1 MHPFSAAVSDLLTQL
16 PSATTVSVLVG
27 ALSTAFGLWLA
38 ALAIYIG
45 LRHIRQLESIRDD
58 ISTRVQKAQ
67 DETEHLREETLA
79 ALQLHRVIVTNPKL
93 EHSVQAISSNF
104 CEIDKRNDEL
114 QTHVATRDLEHATDM
129 LRMGAE
135 GHITIGP
142 HAFSPAAALASILL
156 DHTGKGDAFWASSLV
171 LPAFWENAA
180 AYFRQQ
186 VEAINDRHVKV
197 HRVFVFDSEQEY
209 LDSQAQEQMRLQAEA
224 GIVVKYVVKPPYAP
238 QDLVVVQKR
247 FPPLLDDAEPIPDED
262 VDWQAVYAMQ
272 CRVGGDKLI
281 DHVDLWSTND
291 VQSEMV
297 KRTWWALQAIF
308 ERAQTFEPTILATA
322 TTNGPSASLPS
333 QPQTLAPQTSPRPA

>member
-1 MHPFSAAVSDLLTQL
+1 MHLFGVIASDLHF
-16 PSATTVSVLVG
+16 PVPPATTVSVLVG
-27 ALSTAFGLWLA
+27 ALSTALGLWLA
-38 ALAIYIG
+38 GLAIYIG

-58 ISTRVQKAQ
+58 ISDRVKQAQ

-79 ALQLHRVIVTNPKL
+79 ALRLHRVIVSNPKL

-104 CEIDKRNDEL
+104 CEIDKRDDEL
-114 QTHVATRDLEHATDM
+114 QTHVARRDLEHATEM

-186 VEAINDRHVKV
+186 VEAIRDRHVKV
-197 HRVFVFDSEQEY
+197 HRVFVFDSEHEY

-224 GIVVKYVVKPPYAP
+224 GILVKYVVKPPYAP

-247 FPPLLDDAEPIPDED
+247 CPPLLDDAEPLADAD

-297 KRTWWALQAIF
+297 KRTWWSLQAIF
-308 ERAQTFEPTILATA
+308 ERAKTFEPTVLAA
-322 TTNGPSASLPS
+322 AATNGP
-333 QPQTLAPQTSPRPA
+333 APPDGEEEHRRRIRQ